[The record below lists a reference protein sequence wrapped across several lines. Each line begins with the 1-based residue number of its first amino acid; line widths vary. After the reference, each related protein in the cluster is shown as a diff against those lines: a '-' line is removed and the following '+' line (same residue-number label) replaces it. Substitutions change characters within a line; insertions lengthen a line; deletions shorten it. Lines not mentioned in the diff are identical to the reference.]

1 MKKEDYVK
9 TWITKADGDLKVAER
24 ELSASDSVLDAVCF
38 HLQQAVEKLIK
49 AFLSNEMKNIRKT
62 HNILFLLEQ
71 CIKIDSDFKKFEKE
85 FDLISECSVEI
96 RYPDSFLVL
105 EKTELQDVLP
115 KVKEFR
121 EFVLS
126 KVA

>member
-1 MKKEDYVK
+1 MEKKDYI
-9 TWITKADGDLKVAER
+9 TNWIAKADGDLKVAER

-38 HLQQAVEKLIK
+38 HLQQAVEKLTK
-49 AFLSNEMKNIRKT
+49 AFLSNEMKDIRKT
-62 HNILFLLEQ
+62 HNLLFLLEQ
-71 CIKIDSDFKKFEKE
+71 CIKIDDEFKKFEKE

-105 EKTELQDVLP
+105 EKSELQDVLP

-126 KVA
+126 KIT